1 MAKDNF
7 STTTTGGY
15 DDSYSYS
22 DSEGGSGNGGLRDR
36 FSGAGQTASQ
46 QIDNAPIIA
55 LGAGLALGAV
65 LGAVLPA
72 SRKERELLGPVGSK
86 VTDKGYEAVDR
97 AREMGKQKF
106 DEMAG
111 DKVREFFGVS
121 GSSAESSG
129 NA

>member
-1 MAKDNF
+1 MAKNNA
-7 STTTTGGY
+7 TTGTQY
-15 DDSYSYS
+15 DESSAQ
-22 DSEGGSGNGGLRDR
+22 GGGFGDR
-36 FSGAGQTASQ
+36 FSNLGDTASR
-46 QIDNAPIIA
+46 QIDDSPIIA

-97 AREMGKQKF
+97 AKEMGKQKF

-111 DKVREFFGVS
+111 DKVREFFGM
-121 GSSAESSG
+121 GESSSEG
-129 NA
+129 KGA